1 MCTEAVGMPRRG
13 QWALGCGL
21 LCAVVLGC
29 AAEAALAQTPAKPKA
44 SATAAPAA
52 PGASPSAPVPQP
64 MLSSPLPSGA
74 VAGSGPGVHS
84 PNSPFAVLPR
94 RDDVVPWSTLTQVSL
109 KKVGKRLLPD
119 FPANVRALHGTT
131 VRVQG
136 FMTPLA
142 PGEKQSNFLLSSV
155 PLTCAFCTPGGPES
169 MVEVKTRSAV
179 RYGME
184 GVVVEGRLQVLEDDP
199 QGLFYRLTDGVQVP

>member
-1 MCTEAVGMPRRG
+1 
-13 QWALGCGL
+13 LGRGL
-21 LCAVVLGC
+21 LAAAVLWCIAGGT
-29 AAEAALAQTPAKPKA
+29 LAQT
-44 SATAAPAA
+44 ATK
-52 PGASPSAPVPQP
+52 P
-64 MLSSPLPSGA
+64 MLSSPLPPGA
-74 VAGSGPGVHS
+74 VTGSGPGVHS
-84 PNSPFAVLPR
+84 PNSPFAVLPQ
-94 RDDVVPWSTLTQVSL
+94 RDDVLPWSTLTQVSL

-155 PLTCAFCTPGGPES
+155 PLTCTFCTPGGPES
-169 MVEVKTRSAV
+169 MVDVKTRRAV
-179 RYGME
+179 RYSME

-199 QGLFYRLTDGVQVP
+199 QGLFYRLIDGVQVP

>member
-1 MCTEAVGMPRRG
+1 MCTDAVPPSRPGLR
-13 QWALGCGL
+13 ALGRGL
-21 LCAVVLGC
+21 LAAAVLWCIAGGT
-29 AAEAALAQTPAKPKA
+29 LAQT
-44 SATAAPAA
+44 ATK
-52 PGASPSAPVPQP
+52 P
-64 MLSSPLPSGA
+64 MLSSPLPPGA
-74 VAGSGPGVHS
+74 VTGSGPGVHS
-84 PNSPFAVLPR
+84 PNSPFAVLPQ
-94 RDDVVPWSTLTQVSL
+94 RDDVLPWSTLTQVSL

-155 PLTCAFCTPGGPES
+155 PLTCTFCTPGGPES
-169 MVEVKTRSAV
+169 MVDVKTRRAV
-179 RYGME
+179 RYSME

-199 QGLFYRLTDGVQVP
+199 QGLFYRLIDGVQVP

>member
-1 MCTEAVGMPRRG
+1 MCTDAVFEPRPRP
-13 QWALGCGL
+13 WALGSGL
-21 LCAVVLGC
+21 LCAALLGC
-29 AAEAALAQTPAKPKA
+29 AAGGALAQTPAKPKA
-44 SATAAPAA
+44 SATAAGAPA
-52 PGASPSAPVPQP
+52 ASPSAPVPQP
-64 MLSSPLPSGA
+64 MLSSPLPPGA
-74 VAGSGPGVHS
+74 MAGSGPGVHS
-84 PNSPFAVLPR
+84 PNSPFAVLPV

-142 PGEKQSNFLLSSV
+142 PGEKQSHFLLSSV

-169 MVEVKTRSAV
+169 MVEVKTRRAV
-179 RYGME
+179 RYSME

>member
-1 MCTEAVGMPRRG
+1 MCTDAVFEPRPRP
-13 QWALGCGL
+13 WALGCGL
-21 LCAVVLGC
+21 LCAALLGG
-29 AAEAALAQTPAKPKA
+29 AAGAALAQTPAKPKT
-44 SATAAPAA
+44 SATAAGAPA
-52 PGASPSAPVPQP
+52 ASPSAPVPQP
-64 MLSSPLPSGA
+64 MLSSPLPPGA
-74 VAGSGPGVHS
+74 MAGSGPGVHS
-84 PNSPFAVLPR
+84 PNSPFAVLPT

-131 VRVQG
+131 VRVLG

-169 MVEVKTRSAV
+169 MVEVKTRRAV
-179 RYGME
+179 RYSME